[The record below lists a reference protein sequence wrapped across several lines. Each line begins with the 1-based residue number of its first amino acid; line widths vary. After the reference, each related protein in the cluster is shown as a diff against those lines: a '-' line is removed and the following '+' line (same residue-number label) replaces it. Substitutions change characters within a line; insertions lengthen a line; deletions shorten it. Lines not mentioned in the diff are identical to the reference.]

1 MGRYKEP
8 VYRPHPLLEELRP
21 RLKASARKH
30 LEKSILRVG
39 QLHPVLVTMDDYI
52 LDGRERFELMRAM
65 NLRPQI
71 RQLNFYSGV
80 DAKALPNAG
89 FSLEDEL
96 QTSREVIEET
106 GRGKWQN
113 SQARREESQSVSQDV
128 SQSVGQDVSQDVSQS
143 VGQDVSQDVSRS
155 VGTIAER
162 IEALLRA
169 SPGPML
175 RNEIIQE
182 LDLRSQ
188 PGRVLHSLLMQGKIR
203 VVESGPVKQ
212 GGGKA
217 FLYWHP

>member
-128 SQSVGQDVSQDVSQS
+128 SQSVGQDVSQDVS
-143 VGQDVSQDVSRS
+143 RS